1 MHMDELLYRE
11 EMMWLQRSRISWLKE
26 GHSNTTFFHRKA
38 AGRAKKN
45 RIKQLR
51 GNNGQITTEK
61 KMMEKMARGF
71 FQDLYRADPEVCP
84 EELLGLVQPK
94 ISEDTNMEQCKD
106 FSTEEIG
113 DALFQMGP
121 LKAPGPDG
129 FPACFFQRNWEVMRK
144 DIYNKGCAELF

>member
-1 MHMDELLYRE
+1 
-11 EMMWLQRSRISWLKE
+11 
-26 GHSNTTFFHRKA
+26 
-38 AGRAKKN
+38 
-45 RIKQLR
+45 
-51 GNNGQITTEK
+51 
-61 KMMEKMARGF
+61 MMEKMARGF
-71 FQDLYRADPEVCP
+71 FQDLYREDPEVCP

-144 DIYNKGCAELF
+144 DIYNKGCAELFRNKRCQ